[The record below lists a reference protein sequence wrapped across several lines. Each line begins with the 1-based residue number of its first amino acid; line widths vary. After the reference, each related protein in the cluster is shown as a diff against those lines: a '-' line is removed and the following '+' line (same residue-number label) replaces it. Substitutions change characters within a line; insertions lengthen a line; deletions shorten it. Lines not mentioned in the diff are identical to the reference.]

1 MISSEISVE
10 RAGRQVCRLQGL
22 KTESLKER
30 LGGLLVLKPLSNG
43 ELLWISP
50 CNAIHTFGMAY
61 PLDLIYLDK
70 DNVVRHLAEHIRPW
84 RMHAY
89 LRARATLEL
98 RAGML
103 KQLGIQKGDR
113 FQWLG

>member
-1 MISSEISVE
+1 VITSEVAVA
-10 RAGRQVCRLQGL
+10 RAGQEVCRLKGL

-30 LGGLLVLKPLSNG
+30 LGGLLVLKPLRQQ

-50 CNAIHTFGMAY
+50 CNAIHTFGMTY
-61 PLDLIYLDK
+61 PLDLVYLDK
-70 DNVVRHLAEHIRPW
+70 DNVVRHLAENIRPW
-84 RMHAY
+84 RMHAC

-98 RAGML
+98 QAGML
-103 KQLGIQKGDR
+103 KQLGIQKGDT